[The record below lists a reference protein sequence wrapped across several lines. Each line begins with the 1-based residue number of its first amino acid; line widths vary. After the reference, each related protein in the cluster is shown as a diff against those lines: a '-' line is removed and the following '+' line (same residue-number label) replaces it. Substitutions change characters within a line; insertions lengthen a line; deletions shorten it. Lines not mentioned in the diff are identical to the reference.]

1 MKPVPPQNAYEQ
13 LVADLTSRYGAG
25 EARSIARIVFEDA
38 FGARRPAEKQFTEA
52 EASRFLDIRQR
63 LLLGE
68 PVQYVLNQAD
78 FYGLKFQVTPAVL
91 IPRQETEE
99 LVAWILDWLKETD
112 IASPSVLDIG
122 LGSGCIAVT
131 LKAKRP
137 DIRLFGLEKSPDA
150 CLVATEN
157 ARRILRNHDFS
168 FFTGDVLDRSAQTLF
183 PPLDVIVSNPPYIP
197 LREQEMVPDHVR
209 KYEPELALFVAD
221 DDPLLFYRA
230 IAGFARHNLCAGGA
244 LFFEC
249 NEFNA
254 RSVVDLL
261 QAEGFFAVELRQDL
275 AGADR
280 MVMGQIFNAAKN
292 RAF

>member
-1 MKPVPPQNAYEQ
+1 MKPVPPQSAYEQ
-13 LVADLTSRYGAG
+13 LVADLTPRYGGG

-38 FGARRPAEKQFTEA
+38 FGARRPAEKQFDEA
-52 EASRFLDIRQR
+52 ETVRFLDIRQR

-78 FYGLKFQVTPAVL
+78 FYGLKFHVTPAVL

-99 LVAWILDWLKETD
+99 LVAWILDWLKEMAITPP
-112 IASPSVLDIG
+112 AVLDIG

-131 LKAKRP
+131 LKFKWQN
-137 DIRLFGLEKSPDA
+137 IHLYGLEKSPEA
-150 CLVATEN
+150 CSIATEN
-157 ARRILRNHDFS
+157 ARRILKTTDFS
-168 FFTGDVLDRSAQTLF
+168 FRTGDILNAADWADL
-183 PPLDVIVSNPPYIP
+183 PLMDVIVSNPPYIP
-197 LREQEMVPDHVR
+197 WSEQTQVPDYVR

-221 DDPLLFYRA
+221 EDPLLFYRT
-230 IAGFARHNLCAGGA
+230 IAEFARNTLRPGGA

-254 RSVVDLL
+254 TAVADLL
-261 QAEGFFAVELRQDL
+261 KDTGFTAVERRQDL

-280 MVMGQIFNAAKN
+280 MVMGQIFKAAKN
-292 RAF
+292 RVI